1 MIVTARL
8 AAPEILL
15 HQRGAHGLL
24 DEQDRKH
31 DGSLPEGLDVQ
42 RGAVL
47 WGAKRTVCRAHQA
60 YSSGE
65 MPARTIVQIATDI
78 EQVNARIVRLEAD
91 IQTQRVKLAGLVQ
104 ELTQS
109 EALVRLGTRLEVEN
123 VQDEEPAVG
132 SRPAR
137 APRVPASGAD
147 RERRALGRP
156 RAAEKVPPVPDQDP
170 VAAVETKAAEQ
181 PAPTS

>member
-1 MIVTARL
+1 MSEPDPSAPIDQKAVGVDARH
-8 AAPEILL
+8 AALKPA
-15 HQRGAHGLL
+15 GAAG
-24 DEQDRKH
+24 R
-31 DGSLPEGLDVQ
+31 
-42 RGAVL
+42 
-47 WGAKRTVCRAHQA
+47 QA

-91 IQTQRVKLAGLVQ
+91 IQAQRVKLASLVQ

-109 EALVRLGTRLEVEN
+109 EALARLGTRLEIEN

-132 SRPAR
+132 RRPAR

-147 RERRALGRP
+147 RERRSLGRP
-156 RAAEKVPPVPDQDP
+156 RAAEKAPPVPDQGP
-170 VAAVETKAAEQ
+170 VPVVETKAAEQ